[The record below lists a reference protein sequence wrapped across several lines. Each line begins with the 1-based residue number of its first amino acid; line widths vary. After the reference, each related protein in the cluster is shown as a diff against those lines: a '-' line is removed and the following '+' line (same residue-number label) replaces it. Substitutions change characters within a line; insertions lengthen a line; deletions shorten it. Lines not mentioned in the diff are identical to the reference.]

1 PAAMRRRGQRNL
13 QADSTKDSADI
24 CRFFGKTVLYMQ
36 QEIIQKSRIL
46 LIDDLPA
53 NVLLLSEILRGEGY
67 SQIRSVTDSRL
78 ALAAFS
84 EFQPDLVALDLGMPH
99 LDGFEFLKQVRSLIP
114 EGDFVPILVLT
125 GDASAKAKR
134 DALTLGARDF
144 LTKPLDLTEVR
155 LRIYNLLEI
164 RWLHANLREA
174 NQTLE
179 ERVRARTREAEE
191 AQLEILH
198 RLALASDL
206 RDDVTGEHTERVGWL
221 AALLA
226 QIIGL
231 SQDQVQLIYRA
242 APLHDVGKIGI
253 PDHILLKPGALTTD
267 EWERIKRHTEMGGQL
282 LSGSRFQLLQMAER
296 IARYHHERW
305 DGKGYQGLAGDAI
318 PLEARI
324 VSIVD
329 TFDVITH
336 ERPYKAAESVEVAIA
351 KIREQRGKQFDPNLV
366 DAFVRVEPEK
376 DLNRL
381 RLALEREQGIRA
393 AQFPVHTAK

>member
-1 PAAMRRRGQRNL
+1 
-13 QADSTKDSADI
+13 
-24 CRFFGKTVLYMQ
+24 MQ

-46 LIDDLPA
+46 LIDDVAA
-53 NVLLLSEILRGEGY
+53 NVALLSEILRDAGY

-84 EFQPDLVALDLGMPH
+84 DFQPDLVALDLEMPH
-99 LDGFEFLKQVRSLIP
+99 VDGFEFLRQVRPLIR
-114 EGDFVPILVLT
+114 EGDFIPILVLT
-125 GDASAKAKR
+125 GDASSKAKR
-134 DALTLGARDF
+134 EALTLGARDF
-144 LTKPLDLTEVR
+144 LAKPLDLTEVR

-179 ERVRARTREAEE
+179 EKVRARTREAEE

-226 QIIGL
+226 QIVGL
-231 SQDQVQLIYRA
+231 SQDQVELIYRA

-253 PDHILLKPGALTTD
+253 PDHILLKPGSLSKE
-267 EWERIKRHTEMGGQL
+267 EWERIKRHTEMGGEL
-282 LSGSRFQLLQMAER
+282 LSGSRFRLLQMAEQ
-296 IARYHHERW
+296 IARFHHERW
-305 DGKGYQGLAGDAI
+305 DGKGYQGLKGEAI

-336 ERPYKAAESVEVAIA
+336 DRPYKVAESIEMALS
-351 KIREQRGKQFDPNLV
+351 KIRDERGKQFDPDLV
-366 DAFVRVEPEK
+366 DTFLRVEPEK
-376 DLNRL
+376 DLDRL
-381 RLALEREQGIRA
+381 KQALEREQNVQASQR
-393 AQFPVHTAK
+393 PVRLTK